1 MTRFLQRLRLSCLR
15 PLMVWVLVLALPVHG
30 VSNVLLQVMG
40 AAHRHN
46 AGVQHT
52 AALDAQDAAHAPWNA
67 RAALRS
73 LVASV
78 AGTGALQLIDTMHAR
93 DHAWQRA
100 AELKAHPFA
109 PPTVLAQPRADAMPS
124 AVPGASQQAAQAHE
138 RAHQHAHD
146 TFQRHI
152 HDLHDGTVVALGE
165 HTQAPDAAGSAPALD
180 AGGGTFPLAPV
191 PGVQALAPGDGTAA
205 WRRAEARAWRSHV
218 VVPLERPPQA

>member
-15 PLMVWVLVLALPVHG
+15 PWMVWVLVLALPVHG

-40 AAHRHN
+40 AAHRHS
-46 AGVQHT
+46 AVTLAVAQGADSPGIT
-52 AALDAQDAAHAPWNA
+52 AWSA
-67 RAALRS
+67 RRTLRS

-78 AGTGALQLIDTMHAR
+78 AGPGALQLIDTMHAR

-100 AELKAHPFA
+100 AELKTHPFA
-109 PPTVLAQPRADAMPS
+109 QPTDVHQRAH
-124 AVPGASQQAAQAHE
+124 Q

-152 HDLHDGTVVALGE
+152 HDPHDSSVVALGE
-165 HTQAPDAAGSAPALD
+165 HAQAPDAAGGAPALD

-191 PGVQALAPGDGTAA
+191 PSVQALAPGDGTAA
-205 WRRAEARAWRSHV
+205 WRRAASSAWRSHV
-218 VVPLERPPQA
+218 IAPLERPPQA